1 MATLLSLNIKEI
13 LSQKTCVHQSDGL
26 WLVGASQIFA
36 RTAFFDKV
44 LSKVA

>member
-26 WLVGASQIFA
+26 WLVEASQTFA
-36 RTAFFDKV
+36 RTVFFDKV